1 MEENQPKTGKF
12 ALNFGILL
20 GAISIIF
27 LVMLYLMDMHYDR
40 SWGLMIVNGLI
51 MISVI
56 AFGIFQFKK
65 ANNGFL
71 TLTDALKVGLGIA
84 LIAAILGV
92 FYQFIFAN
100 YIEPDFMA
108 NTMEMQ
114 QREMIAQNPNMS
126 KEQID
131 SAKEMMQTFSNPA
144 LGAAIGIVVAL
155 FFGFIISL
163 FSGLIM
169 KKQKPE
175 H

>member
-12 ALNFGILL
+12 ALNFGVLL
-20 GAISIIF
+20 AVISITF
-27 LVMLYLMDMHYDR
+27 ALMLYFMDMHYER
-40 SWGLMIVNGLI
+40 SWGLSIVNGII
-51 MISVI
+51 MIAVI

-65 ANNGFL
+65 AGDGYL
-71 TLTDALKVGLGIA
+71 TLTEALKVGLGIA
-84 LIAAILGV
+84 LIAGILGV
-92 FYQFIFAN
+92 LYQFVFTN

-114 QREMIAQNPNMS
+114 QREMIAKNPNLTQ
-126 KEQID
+126 EQLD
-131 SAKEMMQTFSNPA
+131 NAKEMMQTFSNPA
-144 LGAAIGIVVAL
+144 LGAAIGIVISL

-175 H
+175 Y